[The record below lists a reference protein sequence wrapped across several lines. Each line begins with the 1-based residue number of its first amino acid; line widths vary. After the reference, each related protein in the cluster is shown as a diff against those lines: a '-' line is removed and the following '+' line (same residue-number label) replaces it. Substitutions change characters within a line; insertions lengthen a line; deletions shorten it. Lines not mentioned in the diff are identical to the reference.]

1 MSEYDYSVRTS
12 TTQTGNFTCLPETGQ
27 IVSRS
32 FSLIEKKRKRNKP
45 IYTIPLSVFVT
56 GQANTTPSQI
66 QQMPAYTT
74 MVFLICCVCH
84 WNNNP
89 ATHVQCINCGHVLS
103 TACCTTEKHY
113 VPANR

>member
-27 IVSRS
+27 I
-32 FSLIEKKRKRNKP
+32 
-45 IYTIPLSVFVT
+45 
-56 GQANTTPSQI
+56 
-66 QQMPAYTT
+66 QMPAYTT
-74 MVFLICCVCH
+74 MVFLICCVCR